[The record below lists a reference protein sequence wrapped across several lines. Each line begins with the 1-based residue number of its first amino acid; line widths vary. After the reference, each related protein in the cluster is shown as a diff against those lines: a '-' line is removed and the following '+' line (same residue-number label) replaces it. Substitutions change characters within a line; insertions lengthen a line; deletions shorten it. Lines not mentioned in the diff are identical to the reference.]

1 MSEIISRGNLNQIL
15 IRMITDPP
23 ASLSWCTALPP
34 RRHLRYC
41 SSPPLHSQPL
51 HHQPPHCPPLRKAHK
66 LWRLVRLGWWTLTY
80 LSDTALSLEIHLV
93 VSSLQES
100 QLRKKLLQSV
110 LQGLRFCP
118 IWTKT
123 YLEGV
128 KQVLALFAPPT
139 LLAKH
144 PSLEKHNQCRSFN
157 TNHPYYLF
165 PMRQR
170 DCTAPAVCGHRNCQ
184 KKSLVRIADISPIE
198 QPEILSCHLS
208 LV

>member
-1 MSEIISRGNLNQIL
+1 MATCQIRLLVNSDLLVWHCLVSR
-15 IRMITDPP
+15 DP
-23 ASLSWCTALPP
+23 SGRQLPP
-34 RRHLRYC
+34 GVAAEEKIAQIC
-41 SSPPLHSQPL
+41 F
-51 HHQPPHCPPLRKAHK
+51 A
-66 LWRLVRLGWWTLTY
+66 GF
-80 LSDTALSLEIHLV
+80 E
-93 VSSLQES
+93 
-100 QLRKKLLQSV
+100 
-110 LQGLRFCP
+110 FCP

-157 TNHPYYLF
+157 TKHPYYLF

-198 QPEILSCHLS
+198 QPEILSRHLS